1 MILRVCC
8 WFAMERINDK
18 FSWCCRVEWAM
29 FYQLKL
35 VSWSTAVSIVYCSVH
50 AHHAIQYF
58 EMTIHCQNGEYVP
71 TLCLYLQLTSLV
83 LDGNKIT
90 CKCQSHNKKT
100 TKLKFLTE
108 LELSPKHRKIENW
121 VTRNSF
127 ESRIGIDTSLVKIG
141 VFL

>member
-1 MILRVCC
+1 MPFGICIDYCKNYLYKSRIKNNLILRVCC

-58 EMTIHCQNGEYVP
+58 EMT
-71 TLCLYLQLTSLV
+71 TLSEWRICANVVSLLAIKSKSKHSLV

-100 TKLKFLTE
+100 NNF
-108 LELSPKHRKIENW
+108 N
-121 VTRNSF
+121 F
-127 ESRIGIDTSLVKIG
+127 
-141 VFL
+141 